1 MLAGHTQKPPRSLPR
16 RLAVALRLRGGVL
29 RRAVSNVAVPTAIG
43 RTHGLNEAAGALP
56 ACRANDPDSV
66 GCVISNDADQASVA
80 VPSMKMAVRVLS
92 QAAPR
97 KRATL
102 ASRPSVVVWP
112 FVLDPCDPL
121 SR

>member
-1 MLAGHTQKPPRSLPR
+1 MASMR
-16 RLAVALRLRGGVL
+16 RLVRCQRVG
-29 RRAVSNVAVPTAIG
+29 PTIPG
-43 RTHGLNEAAGALP
+43 
-56 ACRANDPDSV
+56 SV
-66 GCVISNDADQASVA
+66 GRGISDDADQASVA